1 MQWQRTNDNET
12 DGADKRHR
20 KWGIGLCALG
30 VIYYFTVY
38 PDLLEQVA
46 LTLQKNFQLAL
57 WTILYNGTDIRNADS
72 ST

>member
-1 MQWQRTNDNET
+1 MNAGSKADHISHTPDVAECNGNAQMTT

-38 PDLLEQVA
+38 SIWPCVC
-46 LTLQKNFQLAL
+46 T
-57 WTILYNGTDIRNADS
+57 
-72 ST
+72 